1 MTRIFLNGCCGR
13 MGRAISNMAAESDV
27 FEVVAGADVVTNP
40 AGVSYPVF
48 DSLSKCNTVFDVII
62 DFSNAKVV
70 PSIIEEALKLKKPL
84 VCCTTGLDDSTVAM
98 LKDASEQIPVF
109 KSANMS
115 LGINVLI
122 GLVKQAAK
130 TLYPGFDIEILEAH
144 HRRKLDAPSGTAMM
158 IADAINEACDNELEY
173 VYERHSRMQSRGD
186 KELGISAIRG
196 GNIVGEHEVYFI
208 SDEETV
214 KISHSAQTRDAF
226 ARGALAAADFVKDI
240 GPGLYSMDDIVSR
253 AINKEENV

>member
-1 MTRIFLNGCCGR
+1 MTKVFLNGCCGR
-13 MGRAISNMAAESDV
+13 MGRAISAMALESDE
-27 FEVVAGADVVTNP
+27 FEIVAGADIVNNSGF
-40 AGVSYPVF
+40 AYPVF
-48 DSLSKCNTVFDVII
+48 ESLALCDVDYDVII
-62 DFSNAKVV
+62 DFSNAKGV
-70 PSIIEEALKLKKPL
+70 PAVIDTALAKKKPL
-84 VCCTTGLDDSTVAM
+84 VCCTTGLDEATVNK
-98 LKDASEQIPVF
+98 LKEASNEIPVF

-115 LGINVLI
+115 IGINVLI

-158 IADAINEACDNELEY
+158 IADALNESCNNELEY
-173 VYERHSRMQSRGD
+173 VFERHSKMQARGD

-226 ARGALAAADFVKDI
+226 ARGALTAADFVKDI
-240 GPGLYSMDDIVSR
+240 EPGLYSMDDIVSR
-253 AINKEENV
+253 AFNKEENN

>member
-1 MTRIFLNGCCGR
+1 MTKVFLNGCCGR
-13 MGRAISNMAAESDV
+13 MGRAISAMALENDE
-27 FEVVAGADVVTNP
+27 FEVVAGADIVNNNGF
-40 AGVSYPVF
+40 AYPVF
-48 DSLSKCNTVFDVII
+48 SSLDQCDVDYDVII
-62 DFSNAKVV
+62 DFSNAKGV
-70 PSIIEEALKLKKPL
+70 PAVIDAALANNKPL
-84 VCCTTGLDDSTVAM
+84 VCCTTGLDEETLAK
-98 LKDASEQIPVF
+98 LKDASNKIAVF

-158 IADAINEACDNELEY
+158 IADALNESCNNELEY
-173 VYERHSRMQSRGD
+173 VYERHSKMQARGD

-214 KISHSAQTRDAF
+214 KISHSAKTRDAF
-226 ARGALAAADFVKDI
+226 ARGALSAAAYLIDKK
-240 GPGLYSMDDIVSR
+240 PGMYSMDNMIAD
-253 AINKEENV
+253 AFDKEE

>member
-1 MTRIFLNGCCGR
+1 MTKIFLNGCSGR
-13 MGRAISNMAAESDV
+13 MGRAISAMALESDA
-27 FEVVAGADVVTNP
+27 FEIVAGADIVNNNGF
-40 AGVSYPVF
+40 AYPVF
-48 DSLSKCNTVFDVII
+48 ESLDKCDVDFDVII

-70 PSIIEEALKLKKPL
+70 PAVIDAALAKNKPL
-84 VCCTTGLDDSTVAM
+84 VCCTTGLDEAT
-98 LKDASEQIPVF
+98 LGKLTEASEKIAVF

-158 IADAINEACDNELEY
+158 IADAVNESCNNELEY
-173 VYERHSRMQSRGD
+173 VFERHSRMQARGD

-214 KISHSAQTRDAF
+214 KISHSAKTRDAF
-226 ARGALAAADFVKDI
+226 ARGALSAAAYLIDKK
-240 GPGLYSMDDIVSR
+240 PGMYSMDNMISEAFD
-253 AINKEENV
+253 KEEKN